1 MSVSEIYDL
10 IESYQRKQE
19 LEAERIKQQ
28 LKMDAML
35 NSVLARQIGEYVS
48 CLFSKDARLTPISE
62 LLPGLF
68 DDSESSEEDSIDKV
82 DSELMSY
89 KAKMDDFAFWH
100 NQRLKKGGRNNE

>member
-1 MSVSEIYDL
+1 MSVAEIYDL

-48 CLFSKDARLTPISE
+48 CLFSKEARLTPISE

-68 DDSESSEEDSIDKV
+68 DSELSEEDTIDKV

-100 NQRLKKGGRNNE
+100 NQRLKKGGQNNE